1 MTTIAALNVRLGM
14 DASNFSQGTTL
25 ARNEVA
31 KVVQI
36 MNQSIPAHIKMRRE
50 LDLLEKSFSES
61 GKKTATYANAVQ
73 SVTDKYAPFTKKTQ
87 EAKKAAEEL
96 DRVQREAVAHM
107 VQDMQMV
114 QRATAQASAII
125 RQNESQRDKLIRQ
138 SRELSQSFKDGRIS
152 SDQYNKALASLNA
165 QLANTEKRTSGALT
179 YVKQLA
185 AAWLGFQTAKSV
197 IKIASDIENA
207 SVQFEVLTGSAQAA
221 QNILAEMRTF
231 AAASPLSLSAV
242 QKSAQVLMSFGTAT
256 DQVMG
261 KVRLLGDITGGNQF
275 RFEMLSLAYAQASA
289 AGRLMG
295 QDLLQMVNAG
305 FNPLLEISDMTG
317 ESMLELKKRMEAGEI
332 SIQMVDAAMAR
343 ATGQG
348 GRFAGMTDKMS
359 KTASG
364 AYSQMLSAVQE
375 LAGTIGEDFLP
386 YLAAT
391 ANAIEKIVR
400 SIMAFYSGMTATQKS
415 ILAGV
420 VTFGALAVG
429 IRVASAA
436 MAAFTIA
443 TKSAA
448 IGQAILLSL
457 SGPKG
462 WALLAAGAVAA
473 GVAIYGIYKA
483 YNQVNE
489 AAKQTEEQAQ
499 VMKGTF
505 ASLAASVDSAI
516 SASIDSDRRRKKEF
530 NDSLAALGA
539 YSEAMAGLQQEIIKL
554 KYTEDELYEI
564 RLRSQGLNDVQVAQV
579 KVLRDQVKELER
591 KKQLGEEFA
600 KSQEN
605 ALAAAKQF
613 FDAEKRAEEEKRQR
627 AIQGPGTAEVGSSEA
642 AKIIAEAFNRQQ
654 QERAGRPKE
663 PGQKE
668 FIAKA
673 QELLVAETENRKK
686 QEELMRA
693 MKKATD
699 TMLDTRAKLFRN

>member
-152 SDQYNKALASLNA
+152 SDQYNKALASLNG

-185 AAWLGFQTAKSV
+185 AAWLGFQTAKSIV
-197 IKIASDIENA
+197 TIAADIEA
-207 SVQFEVLTGSAQAA
+207 TAVQFEVLTGSAEKANA
-221 QNILAEMRTF
+221 IMEDMRKF
-231 AAASPLSLSAV
+231 AAISPLSLGAV
-242 QKSAQVLMSFGTAT
+242 QQGGKVLMTYGIEAEN
-256 DQVMG
+256 VMG
-261 KVRLLGDITGGNQF
+261 IVEKLGAVTGGNAE
-275 RFEMLSLAYAQASA
+275 RFKLLTLAYAQAAS

-295 QDLLQMVNAG
+295 ADSNQMVQHG
-305 FNPLLEISDMTG
+305 LSPLAIMAEKTGKSFGYFKEMMEEGKFTIDMVN
-317 ESMLELKKRMEAGEI
+317 EALDYVTQ
-332 SIQMVDAAMAR
+332 S
-343 ATGQG
+343 G
-348 GRFAGMTDKMS
+348 GRFDGMTEKLG

-364 AYSQMLSAVQE
+364 SYSQMMSAIEE
-375 LAGTIGEDFLP
+375 LAGVIGADFLP

-391 ANAIEKIVR
+391 ANAIESIVR

-420 VTFGALAVG
+420 ATFISLAAVIAAASTALAV
-429 IRVASAA
+429 
-436 MAAFTIA
+436 FTAA
-443 TKSAA
+443 TKAA
-448 IGQAILLSL
+448 SIGQAILLSL

-516 SASIDSDRRRKKEF
+516 SASIDSDQRRKKEF

-539 YSEAMAGLQQEIIKL
+539 YSETMAGLQQEIIKL

-600 KSQEN
+600 KSQED

-613 FDAEKRAEEEKRQR
+613 FDAEKRAEEERRQR

-642 AKIIAEAFNRQQ
+642 AKIIAEAFNRDQQ
-654 QERAGRPKE
+654 AKAGRPKE

-673 QELLVAETENRKK
+673 QELLVAEAENRKK

>member
-138 SRELSQSFKDGRIS
+138 SRELSQSFKDGKIS

-391 ANAIEKIVR
+391 ANAIESIVR

-420 VTFGALAVG
+420 ATFISLAAVIAAASTALAV
-429 IRVASAA
+429 
-436 MAAFTIA
+436 FTAA
-443 TKSAA
+443 TKAA
-448 IGQAILLSL
+448 SIGQAILLSL

-530 NDSLAALGA
+530 NDSLAALGT
-539 YSEAMAGLQQEIIKL
+539 YSETMAGLQQEIIKL

-600 KSQEN
+600 KSQED

-627 AIQGPGTAEVGSSEA
+627 AIQGPGTAEAGSSEA
-642 AKIIAEAFNRQQ
+642 AKIIAEAFNRNQQ
-654 QERAGRPKE
+654 ARAGRPKE

-673 QELLVAETENRKK
+673 EELLIAEAENRKK

>member
-1 MTTIAALNVRLGM
+1 
-14 DASNFSQGTTL
+14 
-25 ARNEVA
+25 
-31 KVVQI
+31 
-36 MNQSIPAHIKMRRE
+36 
-50 LDLLEKSFSES
+50 
-61 GKKTATYANAVQ
+61 
-73 SVTDKYAPFTKKTQ
+73 
-87 EAKKAAEEL
+87 
-96 DRVQREAVAHM
+96 
-107 VQDMQMV
+107 
-114 QRATAQASAII
+114 
-125 RQNESQRDKLIRQ
+125 
-138 SRELSQSFKDGRIS
+138 
-152 SDQYNKALASLNA
+152 
-165 QLANTEKRTSGALT
+165 
-179 YVKQLA
+179 
-185 AAWLGFQTAKSV
+185 
-197 IKIASDIENA
+197 
-207 SVQFEVLTGSAQAA
+207 
-221 QNILAEMRTF
+221 
-231 AAASPLSLSAV
+231 
-242 QKSAQVLMSFGTAT
+242 
-256 DQVMG
+256 MG

-420 VTFGALAVG
+420 ATFISLAAVIAAASTALAV
-429 IRVASAA
+429 
-436 MAAFTIA
+436 FTAA
-443 TKSAA
+443 TKAA
-448 IGQAILLSL
+448 SIGQAILLSL

-462 WALLAAGAVAA
+462 WALLAACAVAA

-489 AAKQTEEQAQ
+489 AAKQTEQQAQ

-516 SASIDSDRRRKKEF
+516 SASIDADQRRKKEF
-530 NDSLAALGA
+530 NDSLAALGT
-539 YSEAMAGLQQEIIKL
+539 YSETMAGLQQEIIKL

-613 FDAEKRAEEEKRQR
+613 FDAEKRVEEEKRQR

-673 QELLVAETENRKK
+673 EELLIAEAENRKK